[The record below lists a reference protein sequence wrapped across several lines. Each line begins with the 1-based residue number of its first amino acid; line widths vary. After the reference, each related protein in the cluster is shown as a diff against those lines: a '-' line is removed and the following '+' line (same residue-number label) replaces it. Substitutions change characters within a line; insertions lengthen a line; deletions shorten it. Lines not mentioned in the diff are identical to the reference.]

1 MQRKTRSLL
10 AELDTHIMEREPHE
24 FVESKA
30 SNIIRGAINL
40 LEYIKKNFDTA
51 TADELE
57 RRIIGSIKSH
67 DPAKFTRAIHRLRE
81 SKTGD

>member
-1 MQRKTRSLL
+1 
-10 AELDTHIMEREPHE
+10 MEREPHE